1 MGLAKASSGRRSLAS
16 ITGDRTTCS
25 IPTRELHI
33 DLYRQGVSV
42 NDYDH
47 VDLEYHLRPRDPLSS
62 FTRLQ
67 QVFGH
72 RPNREYVTNY
82 YRGDVRRFDHRLSFS
97 DPASLMLQNRV
108 EYL

>member
-1 MGLAKASSGRRSLAS
+1 MFDPDEGK
-16 ITGDRTTCS
+16 
-25 IPTRELHI
+25 LHI

-47 VDLEYHLRPRDPLSS
+47 ADLEYHLRPRDPLSA